1 MLGLERDCGMTRV
14 FQLMLNAVRLH
25 YVMKLAWNYSRAVS
39 VSGEFSMQ
47 NASPS
52 DLVPTDTELGL

>member
-1 MLGLERDCGMTRV
+1 MLGLEQDCGMTRV
-14 FQLMLNAVRLH
+14 FQLMLNAVRH

-39 VSGEFSMQ
+39 VSGEFSMW

-52 DLVPTDTELGL
+52 ELVPTDTELGL

>member
-14 FQLMLNAVRLH
+14 FQLMLN
-25 YVMKLAWNYSRAVS
+25 AVS